1 MNFNKYYKLL
11 EIIKQSYAIP
21 ASASSSVPP
30 KYTCEISK
38 LHVTNV
44 CLDSLG
50 ITSCSWDKYRIGHSF
65 RYLYLRCGFTVS
77 NFLVKK
83 NEQN

>member
-1 MNFNKYYKLL
+1 MNFNKYYKLS

-21 ASASSSVPP
+21 ASASRSEPP
-30 KYTCEISK
+30 KYTCELCK

-44 CLDSLG
+44 CLGSLG

-65 RYLYLRCGFTVS
+65 SYLY
-77 NFLVKK
+77 
-83 NEQN
+83 

>member
-1 MNFNKYYKLL
+1 MNFNKDSKLL

-21 ASASSSVPP
+21 ASASSSEPP
-30 KYTCEISK
+30 KNTCEINK

-50 ITSCSWDKYRIGHSF
+50 ITSCS
-65 RYLYLRCGFTVS
+65 
-77 NFLVKK
+77 
-83 NEQN
+83 

>member
-38 LHVTNV
+38 LHLTNV
-44 CLDSLG
+44 CLGSLG

-65 RYLYLRCGFTVS
+65 RYLY
-77 NFLVKK
+77 
-83 NEQN
+83 

>member
-38 LHVTNV
+38 LHVT
-44 CLDSLG
+44 S
-50 ITSCSWDKYRIGHSF
+50 
-65 RYLYLRCGFTVS
+65 VS
-77 NFLVKK
+77 R
-83 NEQN
+83 